1 MNFNQL
7 LFILCISL
15 LGICS
20 CNSSQKVEPVA
31 VVNDKCNY
39 KKIKFDIYE
48 LDNRGQMGAE
58 NNKTTLDF
66 EFCIPNKVDFLMEV
80 KNIDSSLKSQK
91 GKGRSNCSEEH
102 LLIVGNTYNK
112 DFKKILCKISQLEYV
127 KEINQTMWE

>member
-1 MNFNQL
+1 MKLFNVIFFLSITL
-7 LFILCISL
+7 LFFACKNPQQFEQVST
-15 LGICS
+15 S
-20 CNSSQKVEPVA
+20 D
-31 VVNDKCNY
+31 NDCNY

-48 LDNRGQMGAE
+48 LDKRGQLGME

-91 GKGRSNCSEEH
+91 GKGRSNCGEEY

>member
-1 MNFNQL
+1 MNFNQFL
-7 LFILCISL
+7 LILGISL
-15 LGICS
+15 FGLCS
-20 CNSSQKVEPVA
+20 CTSSQKVEPA
-31 VVNDKCNY
+31 TVVNDDCNY

-48 LDNRGQMGAE
+48 LDKRGQLGTE

-66 EFCIPNKVDFLMEV
+66 EFCIPNNPDFLTEV
-80 KNIDSSLKSQK
+80 KNIDSSLASQK

-127 KEINQTMWE
+127 KEINQTLWE

>member
-1 MNFNQL
+1 MKLFKLIFFLSITL
-7 LFILCISL
+7 LFFACK
-15 LGICS
+15 
-20 CNSSQKVEPVA
+20 NPQKIEPVTT
-31 VVNDKCNY
+31 VHEDCNY
-39 KKIKFDIYE
+39 KKIKFDLFE
-48 LDNRGQMGAE
+48 LDKRGQMGTE

-127 KEINQTMWE
+127 KEINQIYWE